1 MFVHEVLRQANSH
14 PSTLPPDARLPEA
27 AILLRKDG
35 SKAIVVHDGPLHSD
49 PIGVV
54 TERSIIDGL
63 AHYGEAARL
72 IELHAIMNRE
82 FIACR
87 PDDRLEEVMRRMLD
101 KQRRHVLVMQDGH
114 MLGILSIDSMLLFL
128 LDAEKLEKDLLRDYF
143 LGLGYH

>member
-14 PSTLPPDARLPEA
+14 PSALPPDARLPEA
-27 AILLRKDG
+27 ASLLRKDG
-35 SKAIVVHDGPLHSD
+35 SKAIVVHDGPSHGE

-72 IELHAIMNRE
+72 VELQAIMNRE
-82 FIACR
+82 FVACT
-87 PDDRLEEVMRRMLD
+87 PEDRLEDVMRRMLD
-101 KQRRHVLVMQDGH
+101 KQRRHVLVMQDGR

-128 LDAEKLEKDLLRDYF
+128 LDSEKLEKDLLRDYF